1 VFKIFVNA
9 WRVEDIRR
17 KLLFVFLLL
26 LIFRFGSMV
35 PLPGIDLEY
44 LDLFRTG
51 GGDADGI
58 AMTFFSM
65 VMGGGLGSLFAMGI
79 FPYIT
84 ASIIMQ
90 LLTYALPYFSELKK
104 EGEDG
109 NKKIQQITRYLAVA
123 LAILQGGAT
132 VFSYTNFNQTGINL
146 FRVEHQNL
154 FVYAIAT
161 LAMVSG
167 TVFIVWLAEF
177 ISERGIGQGASF
189 LIFANILSALPA
201 GAMTLWV
208 MIVGESPLTG
218 IVQVLLILI
227 VFAAMIA
234 FVVLVHEGER
244 RIPVQYAKRAGGT
257 GRGSSM
263 HGNHNS
269 FIPIKVNLAG
279 VLSIIFAMSFLQF
292 PTMIAGFLQ
301 IADGGRLAT
310 FLNAIS
316 LTHWVGITLYVV
328 LIFMFTHFYTSFAVN
343 PREMAEN
350 MKKNGGFIPGIR
362 PGQPTSEFIQ
372 TTVNRLSWIGAV
384 FYSIIAVMPL
394 LLEIAIPSLRGIG
407 FGGTSLLIATGVAL
421 EFVKQLESQLLMR
434 HYKGFLD

>member
-1 VFKIFVNA
+1 VFKIFANA
-9 WRVEDIRR
+9 WRVEDIRK

-26 LIFRFGSMV
+26 LIFRFGSAV
-35 PLPGIDLEY
+35 PLPGIDLEA
-44 LDLFRTG
+44 LDFFRGG
-51 GGDADGI
+51 GGDADGV

-65 VMGGGLGSLFAMGI
+65 IMGGGLGSLFAMGI

-104 EGEDG
+104 EGEEG
-109 NKKIQQITRYLAVA
+109 NKKIQQLTRYFAVGLAFLQAVA
-123 LAILQGGAT
+123 TI
-132 VFSYTNFNQTGINL
+132 FSYTNVNQTGVNL
-146 FRVEHQNL
+146 FRVEHQNF
-154 FVYAIAT
+154 FVYAVAT

-167 TVFIVWLAEF
+167 TVFIVWLAEL
-177 ISERGIGQGASF
+177 ITEKGIGQGASF
-189 LIFANILSALPA
+189 LIFANILSALPT

-218 IVQVLLILI
+218 LVQVILILL
-227 VFAAMIA
+227 VFVAMIA

-279 VLSIIFAMSFLQF
+279 VLSIIFAMSLLQF
-292 PTMIAGFLQ
+292 PMMMAGFFP
-301 IADGGRLAT
+301 IAEDGRFATVLGYLAV
-310 FLNAIS
+310 
-316 LTHWVGITLYVV
+316 THWVGMILYVV
-328 LIFMFTHFYTSFAVN
+328 LIFMFTRFYTSFAVN

-362 PGQPTSEFIQ
+362 PGQPTSDFIQ
-372 TTVNRLSWIGAV
+372 TTVNRLSWIGSV
-384 FYSIIAVMPL
+384 FYSLIAVLPL
-394 LLEIAIPSLRGIG
+394 LLELAIPSLRGIG